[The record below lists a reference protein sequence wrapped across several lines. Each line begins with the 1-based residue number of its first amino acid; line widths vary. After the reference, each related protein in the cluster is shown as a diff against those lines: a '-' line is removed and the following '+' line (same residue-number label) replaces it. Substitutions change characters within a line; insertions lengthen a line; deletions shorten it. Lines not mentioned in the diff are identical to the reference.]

1 MEAAAASAWQGG
13 SGEAQRHMRHRHRQA
28 AGKLGWEGALRPLDA
43 AYSMCRGVADAETTQ
58 IQKPIRPLVQRVEQ
72 STV

>member
-1 MEAAAASAWQGG
+1 M
-13 SGEAQRHMRHRHRQA
+13 
-28 AGKLGWEGALRPLDA
+28 DA